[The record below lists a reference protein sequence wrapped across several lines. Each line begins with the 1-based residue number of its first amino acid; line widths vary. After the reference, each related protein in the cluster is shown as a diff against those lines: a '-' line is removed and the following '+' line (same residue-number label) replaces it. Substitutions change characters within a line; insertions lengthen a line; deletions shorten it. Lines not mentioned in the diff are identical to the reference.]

1 MIGQKINDNSSF
13 LYELLQL
20 FRLKQVIQQI
30 IVYMQEEITMEMNNT
45 EIIAQIAALLSKLI
59 ENNNAQQDNKPAV
72 NENAPVE
79 MLTIKECAEAV
90 SGLSEHIIRQL
101 VAQEKIPYI
110 RTGQGK
116 RGKILINKAA
126 LLEYLKKTA

>member
-1 MIGQKINDNSSF
+1 M
-13 LYELLQL
+13 
-20 FRLKQVIQQI
+20 
-30 IVYMQEEITMEMNNT
+30 
-45 EIIAQIAALLSKLI
+45 AALLSELI
-59 ENNNAQQDNKPAV
+59 EIENSQQDKPV
-72 NENAPVE
+72 VHENAPVE

-90 SGLSEHIIRQL
+90 SGLSEHTIRQL